1 MLFLL
6 EVSMMKPTDFSFH
19 ISNFLGKYMP
29 GIVGASSNTIHS
41 YRDMVKTLM
50 SFYKEEI
57 GISPEKVKISH
68 FNESNILSYLKWL
81 ENSRKNSISTR
92 NVRLAAI
99 HSFAR
104 YVSRK
109 TPESMYEMQKII
121 AIPFKKSPKGT
132 LNYIGVESM
141 QKLLALPPI
150 STRAGLRDVTMLS
163 LLYDSACRVQELCD
177 LTPSDIRL
185 DDPAT
190 IRVTGKGN
198 KIRII
203 TIMNPMKQLLLS
215 YMENYHLQKPENNH
229 QPLFSNRSGG
239 KLTRKGVSYILDK
252 YFKCAKQQY
261 PELYPDQLTPHCF
274 RHSRA
279 MHMLQAGINLI
290 YIRDLLGHVD
300 IKTTEIYARIDSDMK
315 RKALEQGYDVVPDQ
329 EVSLWQ
335 DDKSLL
341 EWLSSL

>member
-1 MLFLL
+1 M
-6 EVSMMKPTDFSFH
+6 
-19 ISNFLGKYMP
+19 I
-29 GIVGASSNTIHS
+29 
-41 YRDMVKTLM
+41 KTLL
-50 SFYKEEI
+50 SFYEDEF
-57 GISPEKVKISH
+57 GVPSEKIKISH
-68 FNESNILSYLKWL
+68 FNESSIISYLDWL
-81 ENSRKNSISTR
+81 ESSRKNSISTR

-104 YVSRK
+104 YVSRRA
-109 TPESMYEMQKII
+109 PETMYEMQKII
-121 AIPFKKSPKGT
+121 AIPFKKCRKGT

-141 QKLLALPPI
+141 QKLLALPSI
-150 STRAGLRDVTMLS
+150 STRSGLRDVTLLS
-163 LLYDSACRVQELCD
+163 LLYDTACRVQELCD
-177 LTPSDIRL
+177 LIPSDIRL
-185 DDPAT
+185 DNPST
-190 IRVTGKGN
+190 IRITGKG
-198 KIRII
+198 KKVRIV
-203 TIMNPMKQLLLS
+203 MMMEPMKKLLLA
-215 YMENYHLQKPENNH
+215 YMESYHLQKPENSH
-229 QPLFSNRSGG
+229 RPLFSNRSGG

-252 YFKCAKQQY
+252 YFKSAKQQY

-300 IKTTEIYARIDSDMK
+300 IKTTEIYARIDGDMK

-329 EVSLWQ
+329 ETPLWQ